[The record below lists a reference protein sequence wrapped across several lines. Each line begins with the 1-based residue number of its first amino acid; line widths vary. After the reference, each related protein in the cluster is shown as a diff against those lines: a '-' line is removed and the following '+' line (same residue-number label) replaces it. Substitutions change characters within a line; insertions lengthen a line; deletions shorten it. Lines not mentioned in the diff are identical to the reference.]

1 MTTNTTLNTA
11 RSALTAA
18 TKAVA
23 FARANSAAYDSTAHG
38 RYASGCELSAAFSA
52 YEAALSAYEAAANA

>member
-1 MTTNTTLNTA
+1 MTTETTAMTTA
-11 RSALTAA
+11 RSARTAA

-52 YEAALSAYEAAANA
+52 YEAAANA